1 MKDRQPTQILDN
13 GAIRYGIYDE
23 AGQLLRYEYMKRE
36 DAPTVEG
43 TPLNKA
49 NLLSDATAAKIWRG
63 ATKPAD
69 PTVNDA
75 LSKLTEGTA
84 RVGDIE
90 LSSRTDLPASWLP
103 CDGRYVSQADYP
115 ELFNVLRVTASQG
128 NWSTQVVDTNSAPNG
143 QGDIISYA
151 NGVWFRTRAQIGD
164 ANYSEE
170 PHDAKMWYSS
180 DNTNSWHEIAIASNV
195 QQLTPVHYYENKYV
209 CIAVKYF
216 PASGLNGS
224 YYQDY
229 IYYAAQ
235 PAGPWTLGGLA
246 AGEDSSFKPGGSAW
260 DIITDGSRYYLVTK
274 TQGSLQSSLSLFP
287 PAWQSSDFGGQSTTN
302 NYFNSINNIV
312 YNESDGYFYGAK
324 GRTDS
329 LSAYKLART
338 RTPDSYSSWQVIC
351 SNNGYYTGIAA
362 SGSIIIATHASNN
375 NARVYVYSVDG
386 GQTFTTKTLS
396 VDPAGSSQRD
406 WIKIIG
412 GIVVMAATTNAS
424 APSSATSKLLYTDDL
439 TQGFLSVDTDANVN
453 TFAGNDS
460 GLIVGA
466 LESQGT
472 SSVNI
477 YRDFTYD
484 AKKIPTITPD
494 SRSHAYIKALEE

>member
-1 MKDRQPTQILDN
+1 MKDRQPTQVLAN
-13 GAIRYGIYDE
+13 GAIRYGIYNAD
-23 AGQLLRYEYMKRE
+23 GTLDHYEYLRRE

-43 TPLNKA
+43 TPLSKA
-49 NLLSDATAAKIWRG
+49 NLLSDATASKLWPG
-63 ATKPAD
+63 SNKPED
-69 PTVNDA
+69 PTVNQA
-75 LSKLTEGTA
+75 FEKLSTGMHA
-84 RVGDIE
+84 VGDID
-90 LSSRTDLPASWLP
+90 LTVRQAPSSAWLP

-170 PHDAKMWYSS
+170 PHDAKMWYSN
-180 DNTNSWHEIAIASNV
+180 DNTNSWHEISIATNV
-195 QQLTPVHYYENKYV
+195 RQLTPVHYYENKYV
-209 CIAVKYF
+209 CIAIKYIL
-216 PASGLNGS
+216 ASGSGS
-224 YYQDY
+224 DYYKEY
-229 IYYAAQ
+229 IYYASQ
-235 PAGPWTLGGLA
+235 PAGPWALGAELPGY
-246 AGEDSSFKPGGSAW
+246 ETSSFKPGGSAS
-260 DIITDGSRYYLVTK
+260 DIITDGSRYYLVGK
-274 TQGSLQSSLSLFP
+274 VQGLMRSSLSLFP
-287 PAWQSSDFGGQSTTN
+287 PAWQESDFGGQSTTGN
-302 NYFNSINNIV
+302 DFNSVNNIV

-351 SNNGYYTGIAA
+351 SNNGYYRGIAA
-362 SGSIIIATHASNN
+362 SGNIIIAMDASNN
-375 NARVYVYSVDG
+375 NSRVYVYSVDG
-386 GQTFTTKTLS
+386 GKTFTTKTLS
-396 VDPAGSSQRD
+396 VYPIVSSQRD
-406 WIKIIG
+406 WVKIFN
-412 GIVVMAATTNAS
+412 GIVVLAART
-424 APSSATSKLLYTDDL
+424 SSQATVGVPKLLYTDDL

-453 TFAGNDS
+453 TFAGNNS

-472 SSVNI
+472 SSIDI
-477 YRDFTYD
+477 YRDFTYE

-494 SRSHAYIKALEE
+494 SRSHAYIKAVEE